1 MGRRLSPC
9 FLGGR
14 SPSSWTN
21 ARASFSAAHDEIAV
35 VGATGP
41 TGIHVVTKLRKTV
54 AGVRVIARSTD
65 RLALL
70 FPIISCDSSHSF
82 PPCAQVTFR
91 LVNGQKA
98 MIDLL
103 IGYAVAIAIVFI
115 ASRPLSINRP
125 RW

>member
-41 TGIHVVTKLRKTV
+41 TGIHVVTELRKTV
-54 AGVRVIARSTD
+54 AGVRVIARSRQARIAVSD
-65 RLALL
+65 H
-70 FPIISCDSSHSF
+70 SCDSSHSF

-91 LVNGQKA
+91 LVNG
-98 MIDLL
+98 
-103 IGYAVAIAIVFI
+103 
-115 ASRPLSINRP
+115 
-125 RW
+125 

>member
-41 TGIHVVTKLRKTV
+41 TGIHIVTELRKTV
-54 AGVRVIARSTD
+54 AGVRVIARGTD

-70 FPIISCDSSHSF
+70 FPIIPVTPVTAF
-82 PPCAQVTFR
+82 PPAHR
-91 LVNGQKA
+91 
-98 MIDLL
+98 
-103 IGYAVAIAIVFI
+103 
-115 ASRPLSINRP
+115 
-125 RW
+125 

>member
-41 TGIHVVTKLRKTV
+41 TGIHVVTELRKTV
-54 AGVRVIARSTD
+54 AGVRVIARSRQARIAVSD
-65 RLALL
+65 H
-70 FPIISCDSSHSF
+70 SCDSSHSF